1 MVVGFNPTAVKI
13 VNECSYL
20 RKKNPYVEEEKAKFG
35 SGSFL

>member
-1 MVVGFNPTAVKI
+1 MVVGFNPTAVKT

-20 RKKNPYVEEEKAKFG
+20 KKNPYVEEEKAKFG